1 MTRLL
6 SSKFS
11 RSDIESAPQVVS
23 RVLDAFAQFQLQGQY
38 LVYTHS
44 GVLQSLLF
52 NLHIH
57 DLYILNCGSLS
68 FVLDDKGTP
77 QRLIAYW
84 NHGH

>member
-1 MTRLL
+1 MLRGKFTRP
-6 SSKFS
+6 
-11 RSDIESAPQVVS
+11 DIEHPKQIFG
-23 RVLDAFAQFQLQGQY
+23 RVTDAFAQFKENGQY

-52 NLHIH
+52 NLAIH

-68 FVLDDKGTP
+68 FVLDEKGHP

>member
-1 MTRLL
+1 MLRG
-6 SSKFS
+6 KFA
-11 RSDIESAPQVVS
+11 RADIEHPSHIHS
-23 RVLDAFAQFQLQGQY
+23 RVLDAFAQFQHQGQY

-68 FVLDDKGTP
+68 FVLDDKGVP

>member
-1 MTRLL
+1 MLRG
-6 SSKFS
+6 KFA
-11 RSDIESAPQVVS
+11 RADIEHPTHIHT

-44 GVLQSLLF
+44 GVLIALLHT
-52 NLHIH
+52 LDIY
-57 DLYILNCGSLS
+57 DLAFKNCGSAS